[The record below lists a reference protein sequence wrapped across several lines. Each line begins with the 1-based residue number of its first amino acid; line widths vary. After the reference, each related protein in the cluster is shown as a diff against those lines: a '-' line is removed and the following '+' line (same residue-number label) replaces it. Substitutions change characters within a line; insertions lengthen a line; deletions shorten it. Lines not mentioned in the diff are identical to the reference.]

1 MAINP
6 FRVGEL
12 QLPQPLRPVPID
24 FSPLQSIGE
33 GIGQYRQQQQ
43 IGGILAG
50 ATGPDGQLDLDKAA
64 RDMAAAGFA
73 GQANRLL
80 DSALR
85 QKALTSAEADR
96 AEGRRLTERGQD
108 ITSAHQKALEADLAE
123 RRRIAEMEANRPTIH
138 AVPPSLT
145 DPGGIYSVPRQGGAP
160 TMYPF
165 PGATAAPGPVPAPAP
180 AVPGATPAAP
190 AVAPQPPPAVVPATA
205 APVVAPVVAPA
216 PADAKAAPVYNEDY
230 LNSLR
235 TPQLRSI
242 VKQIANYDVDVKE
255 FEAKDRPALL
265 AAAKQYRPDF
275 NSSEFQKR
283 GTPPSGEVAGRVGL
297 GNDFLSK
304 LDDTKDEQGNVVPG
318 IRSRIIAGETASLG
332 GRAQA
337 FINTGGPGELA
348 RVIDGGAE
356 SLERMLTGAGM
367 PASEAATYKRR
378 YAFDIKTPTR
388 EDQVRKLNELEQAL
402 RYVGTEV
409 GRGRGGK
416 DLVTG
421 FQSQFGK
428 AIPPASS
435 ARQTA
440 PASTKVQNQEE
451 ANDATGRARR
461 AYRLGA
467 PREAVL
473 EQMRKDGIPNPE
485 RVLGN

>member
-123 RRRIAEMEANRPTIH
+123 RRRIAELEANRPTYH

-145 DPGGIYSVPRQGGAP
+145 DPGTILEYPRQGGP
-160 TMYPF
+160 PKTYPF
-165 PGATAAPGPVPAPAP
+165 PGATAAPGPVPAAPTAVAP
-180 AVPGATPAAP
+180 AGP
-190 AVAPQPPPAVVPATA
+190 AVAPQPQPQAAVPATA
-205 APVVAPVVAPA
+205 APVVAPVVTPA
-216 PADAKAAPVYNEDY
+216 PPDAKAAPVYNEDY

-242 VKQIANYDVDVKE
+242 VKQIANYDVDV
-255 FEAKDRPALL
+255 
-265 AAAKQYRPDF
+265 
-275 NSSEFQKR
+275 
-283 GTPPSGEVAGRVGL
+283 
-297 GNDFLSK
+297 
-304 LDDTKDEQGNVVPG
+304 
-318 IRSRIIAGETASLG
+318 
-332 GRAQA
+332 
-337 FINTGGPGELA
+337 
-348 RVIDGGAE
+348 
-356 SLERMLTGAGM
+356 
-367 PASEAATYKRR
+367 
-378 YAFDIKTPTR
+378 
-388 EDQVRKLNELEQAL
+388 
-402 RYVGTEV
+402 
-409 GRGRGGK
+409 
-416 DLVTG
+416 
-421 FQSQFGK
+421 
-428 AIPPASS
+428 
-435 ARQTA
+435 
-440 PASTKVQNQEE
+440 
-451 ANDATGRARR
+451 
-461 AYRLGA
+461 
-467 PREAVL
+467 
-473 EQMRKDGIPNPE
+473 
-485 RVLGN
+485 

>member
-123 RRRIAEMEANRPTIH
+123 RRRITEMEANRPTIH

-165 PGATAAPGPVPAPAP
+165 PGATAAPGPVPAVPTAVAP
-180 AVPGATPAAP
+180 AGP
-190 AVAPQPPPAVVPATA
+190 AVAPQPQAAVPATA

-275 NSSEFQKR
+275 NASEFQKR

-428 AIPPASS
+428 AIPPALS
-435 ARQTA
+435 ARQTPTA
-440 PASTKVQNQEE
+440 ATKVEDQAG
-451 ANDATGRARR
+451 ANLRIQQARDAVKA
-461 AYRLGA
+461 GA
-467 PREAVL
+467 PRDAVIKRL
-473 EQMRKDGIPNPE
+473 QEQNVPNAARMLGPE
-485 RVLGN
+485 